1 MILETICVGSLEVN
15 CYILAQDK
23 NSQAIIIDP
32 GAEARKIRK
41 VLEAHGLKP
50 AFIINTHG
58 HYDHIGADDQFG
70 VPVYAHKE
78 DVALL
83 RDPKLN
89 LSGLFSLPYRVT
101 AQINTLKEGSL
112 LELDN
117 IRLKVAHIPGHSPGG
132 IALLMQKPTEK
143 IVFTGDSLFRQ
154 SIGRSDLEG
163 GNEDLLIRSIKE
175 KLLILADDTVIYP
188 GHGHPS
194 TIGEEK
200 RNNLYLK

>member
-1 MILETICVGSLEVN
+1 MILETISVGPLEAN

-23 NSQAIIIDP
+23 DSSAIIIDP
-32 GAEARKIRK
+32 GAEPRKIKK
-41 VLEAHGLKP
+41 VLDRHGLKP
-50 AFIINTHG
+50 AFIVNTHG
-58 HYDHIGADDQFG
+58 HYDHIGADDHFG

-78 DVALL
+78 EVALL

-89 LSGLFSLPYRVT
+89 LSGLFSLPFHVN
-101 AQINTLKEGSL
+101 AQIIVLKEGSL

-117 IRLKVAHIPGHSPGG
+117 IQLKVAHIPGHSPGG

-154 SIGRSDLEG
+154 GIGRSDLEG
-163 GNEDLLIRSIKE
+163 GNEELLIRSIKE
-175 KLLILADDTVIYP
+175 KLLILADDTVVYP

>member
-1 MILETICVGSLEVN
+1 MILETISVGPLEAN

-23 NSQAIIIDP
+23 DSSAIIIDP
-32 GAEARKIRK
+32 GAEPRKIKK
-41 VLEAHGLKP
+41 VLDRHGLRP
-50 AFIINTHG
+50 AFIVNTHG
-58 HYDHIGADDQFG
+58 HYDHIGADDHFG

-78 DVALL
+78 EVALL

-89 LSGLFSLPYRVT
+89 LSGLFSLPFHVN
-101 AQINTLKEGSL
+101 AQIIILKEGSL

-117 IRLKVAHIPGHSPGG
+117 IQLKVAHIPGHSPGG

-154 SIGRSDLEG
+154 GIGRFDLEG
-163 GNEDLLIRSIKE
+163 GNEELLIRSIKE

>member
-1 MILETICVGSLEVN
+1 MILETISVGPLEAN

-23 NSQAIIIDP
+23 DSSAIIIDP
-32 GAEARKIRK
+32 GAEPRKIKK
-41 VLEAHGLKP
+41 VLDRHGLKP
-50 AFIINTHG
+50 AFIVNTHG
-58 HYDHIGADDQFG
+58 HYDHIGADDHFG

-78 DVALL
+78 EVALL

-89 LSGLFSLPYRVT
+89 LSGLFSLPFHVN
-101 AQINTLKEGSL
+101 AQIIILKEGSL

-117 IRLKVAHIPGHSPGG
+117 IQLKVAHIPGHSPGG

-154 SIGRSDLEG
+154 GIGRFDLEG
-163 GNEDLLIRSIKE
+163 GNEELLIRSIKE

>member
-1 MILETICVGSLEVN
+1 MILETISVGPLEAN
-15 CYILAQDK
+15 CYILAHDK
-23 NSQAIIIDP
+23 DSSAIIIDP
-32 GAEARKIRK
+32 GAEPRKIKK
-41 VLEAHGLKP
+41 VLDRHGLKP
-50 AFIINTHG
+50 AFIVNTHG
-58 HYDHIGADDQFG
+58 HYDHIGADDHFG

-78 DVALL
+78 EVALL

-89 LSGLFSLPYRVT
+89 LSGLFSLPFHVN
-101 AQINTLKEGSL
+101 AQIIILKEGSL

-117 IRLKVAHIPGHSPGG
+117 IQLKVAHIPGHSPGG

-154 SIGRSDLEG
+154 GIGRFDLEG
-163 GNEDLLIRSIKE
+163 GNEELLIRSIKE